1 MKIETGNALSDVE
14 HNINEKIR
22 QYQEMIQELEKSIM
36 DIMSVPKKYFEDK
49 SYDLMPNN

>member
-1 MKIETGNALSDVE
+1 MKIETENVLGDTMY
-14 HNINEKIR
+14 NINEKIR